1 MITFIKPSRIDGRTD
16 APPSKS
22 AMLRA
27 AAAAALAPGRS
38 RIAHPSFCDD
48 ARAAL
53 GIVETLG
60 AEVRV
65 QNGAV
70 EIEGGGAPRPGDLH
84 CGESGFCLRMFLP
97 ITAVIPSERL
107 LRARGSLSTRS
118 VGPVEE
124 PLRRL
129 GCDCRTFFGYPPVSI
144 RGPLRGGECIVDASL
159 SSQFLSGLLFA
170 LPLAEKPSTVHVS
183 ALNSRPYI
191 DMTRRV
197 LKDFGIEI
205 GGDGCR
211 EFRIDAP
218 QKYRPAEYH
227 VEGDWS
233 GAAFLLVAGAIAGR
247 VCVSGLDFYSA
258 QADRRILDLL
268 EACGARTAVVDGC
281 LVVEEGNLTAFHFD
295 AVDCPDL
302 FPPLAA
308 LACFCRG
315 TSRIRGV
322 HRLRAKES
330 DRAAALA
337 GELSA
342 AGAEI
347 GLEEDTMVIRGRS
360 IQGGSADARGDHRI
374 AMALAVAGLGSR
386 EGLAV
391 AGSECVSKSYPE
403 FFRDLSRLGAEI
415 HE

>member
-1 MITFIKPSRIDGRTD
+1 
-16 APPSKS
+16 
-22 AMLRA
+22 MLRA

-38 RIAHPSFCDD
+38 RIVHPSFCDD
-48 ARAAL
+48 ACAAL
-53 GIVETLG
+53 GIIKTLG
-60 AEVRV
+60 AEARLCRE
-65 QNGAV
+65 GL
-70 EIEGGGAPRPGDLH
+70 EIEGETTLRPGDLH
-84 CGESGFCLRMFLP
+84 CGESGFCLRLFTPIAALSPAERFLR
-97 ITAVIPSERL
+97 TGR
-107 LRARGSLSTRS
+107 SLSGRP

-129 GCDCRTFFGYPPVSI
+129 GGECRTFSGYPPVSI
-144 RGPLRGGECIVDASL
+144 RGPLRGGECVVDASL

-170 LPLAEKPSTVHVS
+170 LPLAERPSTVHVS
-183 ALNSRPYI
+183 VLNSRPYV

-205 GGDGCR
+205 GGDGRR

-218 QKYRPAEYH
+218 QKYRPAEYR

-233 GAAFLLVAGAIAGR
+233 GAAFLLVAGAVAGR
-247 VCVSGLDFYSA
+247 VRVSGLDLNSP
-258 QADRRILDLL
+258 QADRRILEPL

-360 IQGGSADARGDHRI
+360 LQGGSADARGDHRI

-386 EGLAV
+386 EGIAV
-391 AGSECVSKSYPE
+391 SGSESVSKSYPE
-403 FFRDLSRLGAEI
+403 FFRDLSRLGACI